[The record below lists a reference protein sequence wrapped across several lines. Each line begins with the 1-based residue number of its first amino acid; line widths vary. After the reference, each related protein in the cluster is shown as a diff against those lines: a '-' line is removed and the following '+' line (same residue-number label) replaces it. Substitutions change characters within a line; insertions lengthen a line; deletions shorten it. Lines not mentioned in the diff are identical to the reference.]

1 MEKVTVYSKE
11 NCGQC
16 DMTKKVMES
25 KEMPYEERRIDLD
38 EEALAYVKELG
49 YLAAPVVTVERD
61 DAPMEHW
68 YGFRPDMIGK
78 IALKG
83 IVEIEN
89 DANEV

>member
-11 NCGQC
+11 DCSQC
-16 DMTKKVMES
+16 DMTKKVMDS
-25 KEMPYEERRIDLD
+25 KEIPYEERRIDLD

-49 YLAAPVVTVERD
+49 YLAAPVVTVEHD

-83 IVEIEN
+83 IVEIE
-89 DANEV
+89 DGTS

>member
-11 NCGQC
+11 DCSQC
-16 DMTKKVMES
+16 DMTKKVMDS
-25 KEMPYEERRIDLD
+25 KEIPYEERRIDLD

-49 YLAAPVVTVERD
+49 YLAAPVVTIEYD
-61 DAPMEHW
+61 DKPMEHF

-83 IVEIEN
+83 IVEIE
-89 DANEV
+89 DGTS